1 MKLIL
6 IIKKSSMS
14 DKIDKNSLNEDPRD
28 KNDERPNN
36 IEPLI
41 KSDIPDFE
49 YTPPPPRP
57 NLDDSED

>member
-1 MKLIL
+1 MP
-6 IIKKSSMS
+6 
-14 DKIDKNSLNEDPRD
+14 DKIDKNSLNEDPRY
-28 KNDERPNN
+28 KNDDRPNS
-36 IEPLI
+36 EPLI

>member
-1 MKLIL
+1 MP
-6 IIKKSSMS
+6 